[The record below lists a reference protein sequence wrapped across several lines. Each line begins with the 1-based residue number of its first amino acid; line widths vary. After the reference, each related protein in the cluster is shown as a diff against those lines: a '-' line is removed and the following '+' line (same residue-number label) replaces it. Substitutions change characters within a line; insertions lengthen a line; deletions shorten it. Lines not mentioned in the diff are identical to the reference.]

1 MMSKHIVCFS
11 KGHSSALV
19 AIEVTRKFGKENVIL
34 LNHDIHPDKE
44 EADIKRFGSEVS
56 EYLGIPITYC
66 NINGIENPLDIPD
79 QFDIAIQKQGFKAPG
94 TGDAFCTSELKTIP
108 FNDFIKKYFPDADC
122 IIYYGFDA
130 NEMVRV
136 ARRQYV
142 LGSMGYQTD
151 YPLAFWGAER
161 ETENGIEIYNPR
173 TIFSTEEIGI
183 RKPNTYSQFKH
194 ANCTGCLK
202 GGMQHWYVTYCTRY
216 DIFKKAKETE
226 EYLGYSILRMM
237 KKGVMHPSP
246 LSELEPIFERMKCAG
261 VPASE
266 HIPRGEFGKYLK
278 KYKIESL
285 DEAKPCE
292 CFV

>member
-1 MMSKHIVCFS
+1 MNKHIVCFS

-44 EADIKRFGSEVS
+44 EADIKRFGNEVS
-56 EYLGIPITYC
+56 EYLGIPITYA
-66 NINGIENPLDIPD
+66 NYKDVTNPNDIPD
-79 QFDIAIQKQGFKAPG
+79 QFDIAVKESGFKAPNSG
-94 TGDAFCTSELKTIP
+94 EAICTSRLKTRP
-108 FNDFIKKYFPDADC
+108 FNIFLQRYFPDEDC

-130 NEMVRV
+130 NEMNRV
-136 ARRQYV
+136 ARRQSI
-142 LGSMGYQTD
+142 LGAMGYQTD
-151 YPLAFWGAER
+151 YPLALWDE
-161 ETENGIEIYNPR
+161 R

-261 VPASE
+261 IPASE
-266 HIPRGEFGKYLK
+266 HIPKGEFGKYLK